1 MKNSGSEKEF
11 EAPKTEAKELMAQF
25 LQDFEVKMEGEE
37 ILEEHVQEK
46 GDHVEEK

>member
-1 MKNSGSEKEF
+1 MKNSASEKEF

-37 ILEEHVQEK
+37 ILEEHVE
-46 GDHVEEK
+46 